1 MGVATR
7 LRVVVE
13 AAAVTVTG
21 AVADTLGP
29 KLEVPTYRA
38 VKLYVPAGRDV
49 IDSAATPEEFTLP
62 DPSTVEPFMKLTVPV
77 GEAVPVALTVAT
89 RLRADPTMTEFG
101 DATRLVV
108 VVTLAAVT
116 VTAAAADALE
126 PKLEFPVYRAVR
138 L

>member
-1 MGVATR
+1 MGSV
-7 LRVVVE
+7 
-13 AAAVTVTG
+13 
-21 AVADTLGP
+21 
-29 KLEVPTYRA
+29 
-38 VKLYVPAGRDV
+38 
-49 IDSAATPEEFTLP
+49 ATPEEFTLA

-89 RLRADPTMTEFG
+89 SLRADPTMTEFG

-126 PKLEFPVYRAVR
+126 PKLELPVYRAVR